1 MRRGAGLAAG
11 VGVAL
16 VIGLLPQGG
25 AQAQF
30 VSPPDGL
37 QYRDVRVGAAGNPG
51 ANGGGAGNGGEGGN
65 GGNSVEPGLYGVAKK
80 PKKKSAPLSPEV
92 VQGMFAQTPAE
103 WAPQGQIIADSG
115 FRPWPNGFNF
125 FNFGGGTEI
134 NAQLG
139 HTTRPAG
146 IDTKGMAQ
154 MIGPQ
159 ACRQDLDANGKPT
172 KPTTKNCTLTAQAA
186 YMQRSINDMTRGGH
200 CFGMA
205 TLAQRIYMGLESPAK
220 FKGGA
225 HTVGIDFAAPVQE
238 EISRWWATQIFAEG
252 PSAQTPNQLLQTL
265 IADFRT
271 GKTSNVLAL
280 FFPYKGKTAGHAITP
295 YAVYDRGGGLYDI
308 AVYDNNYPSRARA
321 VHVNTNTNTM
331 EYFVGSRP
339 KTGPI
344 LAKGSASDIQFFLQ
358 PISAVAGKLPCTFC
372 TDAQALTLQF
382 AAVESSADVKITVT
396 KPDGGALAAGDLVQ
410 ERAIATVSHEGWFT
424 PPSVTVKKGVPFKV
438 TVENTSASGAIN
450 SSFSAHSAVV
460 SWGVDAATLRP
471 GQRDSATY
479 YPGRGFVDYEF
490 GGASRPLLTAIVNE
504 SLQPN
509 IEYTVKSLVVIDER
523 AGSRKGAVTKVR
535 MNLSPQKDQ
544 VSLTTLGVPAKFA
557 TTVERWGTKRDI
569 VWRVPNVEL
578 QKGRALV
585 IDYGDGLL
593 KEAAPVV
600 SLRGVGSDGGRA
612 GSGAGAGSSG
622 GAQPVAVREVSSK
635 KVKPGTDPGETE
647 VLPAVQLDGEIC
659 SIWSGS
665 TVCEP
670 S

>member
-1 MRRGAGLAAG
+1 MRRVAAVVAG
-11 VGVAL
+11 VGAAL
-16 VIGLLPQGG
+16 VLGLVPQSSV
-25 AQAQF
+25 QAQF
-30 VSPPDGL
+30 IVSPSDGL
-37 QYRDVRVGAAGNPG
+37 QYRDVTVGAAGNPG
-51 ANGGGAGNGGEGGN
+51 ANGGGAGDGGN
-65 GGNSVEPGLYGVAKK
+65 GGNGGDAGLYGVATK

-92 VQGMFAQTPAE
+92 VQGMFAQTPPE
-103 WAPQGQIIADSG
+103 WAPQGQLIADSG

-139 HTTRPAG
+139 HTNRPAG
-146 IDTKGMAQ
+146 ISTKGMAQ

-172 KPTTKNCTLTAQAA
+172 KPTTKNCVLTAQAA

-205 TLAQRIYMGLESPAK
+205 TLAQRIYMGLESAAK
-220 FKGGA
+220 FKGGNHA
-225 HTVGIDFAAPVQE
+225 VGIEFAAPVQE
-238 EISRWWATQIFAEG
+238 EISRWWATQIFADG
-252 PSAQTPNQLLQTL
+252 PAAQTPNQLLQTL
-265 IADFRT
+265 IADFQA
-271 GKTSNVLAL
+271 GKTSNILAL

-308 AVYDNNYPSRARA
+308 AVYDNNYPSRPRA
-321 VHVNTNTNTM
+321 VHVNTDTNTM
-331 EYFVGSRP
+331 EYFLGSRP
-339 KTGPI
+339 KIGPI
-344 LAKGSASDIQFFLQ
+344 LAQGSGTDIQFFLQ
-358 PISAVAGKLPCTFC
+358 PISSVAGKLPCTFC
-372 TDAQALTLQF
+372 TDAQALTMQF
-382 AAVESSADVKITVT
+382 AAVESSADVKVSVT
-396 KPDGGALAAGDLVQ
+396 KPDGGALPAGDLVQ
-410 ERAIATVSHEGWFT
+410 ERPIATVSHEGWFT

-438 TVENTSASGAIN
+438 TVENTSASEVID

-471 GQRDSATY
+471 GQRDSAIY
-479 YPGRGFVDYEF
+479 YPGRGFVEYEF

-523 AGSRKGAVTKVR
+523 AGSRSGAATKVR

-544 VSLTTLGVPAKFA
+544 VSFTTLGVPAKFA
-557 TTVERWGTKRDI
+557 TTIERWGTKRDI

-593 KEAAPVV
+593 KEAAPAV
-600 SLRGVGSDGGRA
+600 SLRGVSRDGGSA
-612 GSGAGAGSSG
+612 GVNRG
-622 GAQPVAVREVSSK
+622 GGVGVQPVAVREVSSK
-635 KVKPGTDPGETE
+635 QVKPGTEPGEAE
-647 VLPAVQLDGEIC
+647 VLPAVRLDGQIC

-670 S
+670 G